1 MAKSTAAE
9 KRDLAALRV
18 EYGKRK
24 LLEKDVDRDPIRQLI
39 QWMDEAIAAKVDE
52 PSGMTLATCENNR
65 PSARIMLLKTIE
77 EKGLVF
83 ATNYHSRK
91 GRQLEANPNAALL
104 LWWPKLEREVRVEG
118 TMAKVSREESCRM
131 FDARPPASRLGAAAS
146 DQSEVIASREV
157 LEKRMAELVKKYP
170 RGDVPCPEHWGGY
183 RLTPRLFEFW
193 QGGRDRLHDRIEY
206 VREKGRWGI
215 RRLSP

>member
-1 MAKSTAAE
+1 MAKSTATDE
-9 KRDLAALRV
+9 RNLAALRV
-18 EYGKRK
+18 EYGKRS
-24 LLEKDVDRDPIRQLI
+24 LLEKDVDPDPIRQLI
-39 QWMDEAIAAKVDE
+39 RWMDEAIAAKVDE

-65 PSARIMLLKTIE
+65 PSARIMLLKTID

-83 ATNYHSRK
+83 VSNYRSRK

-104 LWWPKLEREVRVEG
+104 LWWAKLEREVRVEG
-118 TMAKVSREESCRM
+118 TVGKVSREESCRL
-131 FDARPPASRLGAAAS
+131 FEARPAASRLGAAAS

-157 LEKRMAELVKKYP
+157 LEKRMTELTERYP
-170 RGDVPCPEHWGGY
+170 KGDVPCPEHWGGY

-206 VREKGRWGI
+206 VLEKGRWGI